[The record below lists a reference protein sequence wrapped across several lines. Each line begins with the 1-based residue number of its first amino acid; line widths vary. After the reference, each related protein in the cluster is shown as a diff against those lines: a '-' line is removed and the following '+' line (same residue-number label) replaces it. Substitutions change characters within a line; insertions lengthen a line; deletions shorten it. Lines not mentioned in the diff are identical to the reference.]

1 MKINKCY
8 KLVCNL
14 YCKKKLVRTRALKQ
28 ALNHR
33 LFSKIVHRV
42 IHCNQE
48 ALIKPYINMNNKFRK
63 EAKNE

>member
-1 MKINKCY
+1 MA
-8 KLVCNL
+8 
-14 YCKKKLVRTRALKQ
+14 KKKLVRTRALKQ